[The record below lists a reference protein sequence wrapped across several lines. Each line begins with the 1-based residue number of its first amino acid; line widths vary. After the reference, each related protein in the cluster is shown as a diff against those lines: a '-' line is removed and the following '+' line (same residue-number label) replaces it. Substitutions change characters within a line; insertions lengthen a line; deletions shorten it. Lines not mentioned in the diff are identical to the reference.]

1 MRYDSVG
8 DIVRENDRRNAVIF
22 AKTNPVTGEASV
34 CAEERA
40 ELELPGFP
48 IKKQWIPVS
57 MLKSPLIRKL
67 KECGSLS
74 AFLSDLGEDD
84 TEDNRQSVVRAFVGL
99 RCLHDFAFWAAVL
112 VYIKNKGGGEDCLF
126 RLTRPQRRFVLRLE
140 KLRLAGMPIRIVLL
154 KARQWGGSTTS
165 QLYMAWLQLVHKTG
179 LNSLIIAHQGSASD
193 EIKEMFNRMIA
204 AYPVWMLHQVSEAY
218 SDTEPKLVGVGHSG
232 SISRVPQR
240 NCNIK
245 IGTAE
250 RPDAC
255 RGGDYNLVHLSEVG
269 LWKATDGGK
278 KPEDI
283 VRAACAGVLYKPYTM
298 IVYES
303 TANGTGNFF
312 HKEYIAAK
320 CRRSQFEAVFIAWY
334 DIDLYRKEFANA
346 DEKEAFAKMLLERRN
361 SETAPSDREEC
372 GKYLWWLWEKGATL
386 EAIAWYIDERKKYND
401 HGSMAAENPTDDIEA
416 FVHSGH
422 RVFDKYQIEAMR
434 PMCKPPQYTGGL
446 VADGDEGAKAL
457 QGIRFVKDTQG
468 RLSVWD
474 MPEADAGDETVRD
487 RYLVCVDVGGRWHK
501 ADWSVIAVFDRL
513 FMIDGDR
520 PCVVAQ
526 WYGHTDIDILAWK
539 AAQIAKWYNNALL
552 VIESNTV
559 ESKEA
564 VTEGDQSLFIF
575 NQIKAVYD
583 NLYAREPS
591 EDDIREGR
599 PRKYGFHTNVK
610 TKREIISNLVKVI
623 RKKMYVERDGRCL
636 DEYTNYEQ
644 KQNLSYGAI
653 PGEHDDILMTRAI
666 GLHICFNQMPLP
678 RIVKKSSVQMPKPKI
693 VSAATL

>member
-1 MRYDSVG
+1 MRYDSAS

-40 ELELPGFP
+40 ELELPDFP

-57 MLKSPLIRKL
+57 MLKSPLVRRL
-67 KECGSLS
+67 KECGSVS

-84 TEDNRQSVVRAFVGL
+84 TGDNRQSVVREFVRL
-99 RCLHDFAFWAAVL
+99 RCLHDFAFWAAVF
-112 VYIKNKGGGEDCLF
+112 VWIKRKGGGEDCLF
-126 RLTRPQRRFVLRLE
+126 RLTRPQRRFVGRLE
-140 KLRLAGMPIRIVLL
+140 KARLAGKPVRIVLL

-165 QLYMAWLQLVHKTG
+165 QLYMAWLQLMHKTG
-179 LNSLIIAHQGSASD
+179 LNSLIIAHQGSGSD
-193 EIKEMFNRMIA
+193 EIKDMFDRMIA
-204 AYPVWMLHQVSEAY
+204 AYPVWMLHKMSEAY
-218 SDTEPKLVGVGHSG
+218 SDTEPKIVGVGHSG
-232 SISRVPQR
+232 SINRVPQR
-240 NCNIK
+240 NCKIK

-250 RPDAC
+250 RPDSC

-269 LWKATDGGK
+269 LWKATDGK

-283 VRAACAGVLYKPYTM
+283 VRAACAGVLYEPYTM

-320 CRRSQFEAVFIAWY
+320 CGRSQFEAVFIAWY
-334 DIDLYRKEFANA
+334 DIDLYRKGFANA
-346 DEKEAFAKMLLERRN
+346 DERETFAKMLLERRI

-434 PMCKPPQYTGGL
+434 PMCKLPQYTGEL

-457 QGIRFVKDTQG
+457 QGMRFAKDAQG
-468 RLSVWD
+468 RLSVWN
-474 MPEADAGDETVRD
+474 MPEADAGDEIVKD

-513 FMIDGDR
+513 FMIDGDK

-539 AAQIAKWYNNALL
+539 AAQIAKWYNDALL

-575 NQIKAVYD
+575 NQIKVVYD

-623 RKKMYVERDGRCL
+623 RKKMYVERDSGCL
-636 DEYTNYEQ
+636 DEYINYEQ

-653 PGEHDDILMTRAI
+653 PGEHDDRLMTRAI

-678 RIVKKSSVQMPKPKI
+678 RIVKKSSVQMPKPQI